1 MDKRKFTRQIAWN
14 DEELAIPFP
23 VKEPILAQHDVMAPR
38 LRASTNL
45 V

>member
-23 VKEPILAQHDVMAPR
+23 VKEPILAQHDVMR
-38 LRASTNL
+38 QGFEL
-45 V
+45 VLT